1 MNWWWRVLGFV
12 FVATR
17 TGGRNTEISISI
29 IMLEDR
35 VIYNFWETVKGLLYF
50 VKKLNYQLIV
60 RVWSVS
66 PEILTE
72 MSRSPA
78 HNILDT
84 VSKLLSAIFLIF
96 SMLPLTLY
104 PGPGPGGWQEVARD
118 KMAQKSSFH
127 SSDHR
132 SSGSSLFNT
141 RNELL
146 GPPQAPDKFNPKVK
160 VQTCGI
166 IQKMKPSTS
175 KLWRLANLSWRI
187 FQR

>member
-60 RVWSVS
+60 RVWSIS

-72 MSRSPA
+72 MSRSSA
-78 HNILDT
+78 HNIQHT
-84 VSKLLSAIFLIF
+84 YST
-96 SMLPLTLY
+96 LPLTLY
-104 PGPGPGGWQEVARD
+104 PGPELGGKQEVARD
-118 KMAQKSSFH
+118 QMSQKSCFL
-127 SSDHR
+127 SSVHR
-132 SSGSSLFNT
+132 SSSLFNT
-141 RNELL
+141 RNELRGL
-146 GPPQAPDKFNPKVK
+146 LYGQNFTRRIDTQKAAPTTTAF
-160 VQTCGI
+160 
-166 IQKMKPSTS
+166 
-175 KLWRLANLSWRI
+175 
-187 FQR
+187 F